1 MVFFLYEYT
10 FEKYNNTIYLFD
22 SNIIMEML
30 QEAGAGVETGK
41 KTFFTHVFDM
51 SQEANGE
58 IMNVTQ
64 YAILGIVPVL
74 ILNKLIQRFA
84 PEADPDSSSIEL
96 LVEVILQVVVMFV
109 GVIIIHRI
117 ITYLPTYSGFR
128 YEHLTLTNVV
138 LAFLIIVLSLQT
150 KLGIKVN
157 ILYDRLLDLWNGTSS
172 EEKKSNVR
180 SKVRVS
186 ESILSHNPS
195 QADHLDMGSTPIFP
209 PAPVV
214 QSKPS
219 SSYDYMMRGSPQQ
232 IAPGPA
238 PANSMVGGSFGSF
251 F

>member
-1 MVFFLYEYT
+1 MDTLNE
-10 FEKYNNTIYLFD
+10 IG
-22 SNIIMEML
+22 
-30 QEAGAGVETGK
+30 GAEPGR

-64 YAILGIVPVL
+64 YALLGIIPVL
-74 ILNKLIQRFA
+74 VLNKLIQRFS
-84 PEADPDSSSIEL
+84 PEADPDSSSVEL
-96 LVEVILQVVVMFV
+96 LVEVLLQVVFMFV
-109 GVIIIHRI
+109 GIIFIHRI

-128 YEHLTLTNVV
+128 YEHLTLTNIV

-157 ILYDRLLDLWNGTSS
+157 ILYDRLLDLWNGTSG

-180 SKVRVS
+180 SRVRVT
-186 ESILSHNPS
+186 ESMSAHNPS
-195 QADHLDMGSTPIFP
+195 QADFMDTGSSAMFP

-214 QSKPS
+214 QSKPN
-219 SSYDYMMRGSPQQ
+219 SSYDYMMRGTGQPQV
-232 IAPGPA
+232 APGPA
-238 PANSMVGGSFGSF
+238 PANSMLGGGFGAF

>member
-1 MVFFLYEYT
+1 M
-10 FEKYNNTIYLFD
+10 D
-22 SNIIMEML
+22 AL
-30 QEAGAGVETGK
+30 QEVGGAENGK

-64 YAILGIVPVL
+64 YAVLGIIPVL
-74 ILNKLIQRFA
+74 VLNKLIQRFA

-96 LVEVILQVVVMFV
+96 AVEVLLQTVVMFV
-109 GVIIIHRI
+109 GILMIHRI
-117 ITYLPTYSGFR
+117 ITYVPTYSGFR

-157 ILYDRLLDLWNGTSS
+157 ILYDRLMDLWNGTSS
-172 EEKKSNVR
+172 EDKKSNVKSR
-180 SKVRVS
+180 VRVS
-186 ESILSHNPS
+186 ESMLGHNAS
-195 QADHLDMGSTPIFP
+195 QADNYDAGSSSLFP

-214 QSKPS
+214 QSKPR
-219 SSYDYMMRGSPQQ
+219 SSYDDMMRGSAAPQM
-232 IAPGPA
+232 APGPA
-238 PANSMVGGSFGSF
+238 PANSMVGGAFGSF

>member
-1 MVFFLYEYT
+1 M
-10 FEKYNNTIYLFD
+10 D
-22 SNIIMEML
+22 AL
-30 QEAGAGVETGK
+30 QEVGGAENGK

-64 YAILGIVPVL
+64 YAVLGIIPVL
-74 ILNKLIQRFA
+74 VLNKLIQRFS

-96 LVEVILQVVVMFV
+96 AVEVLLQTVVMFV
-109 GVIIIHRI
+109 GILMIHRI
-117 ITYLPTYSGFR
+117 ITYVPTYSGFR

-157 ILYDRLLDLWNGTSS
+157 ILYDRLMDLWNGTSS
-172 EEKKSNVR
+172 EDKKSNVKSR
-180 SKVRVS
+180 VRVS
-186 ESILSHNPS
+186 ETMLGHNAS
-195 QADHLDMGSTPIFP
+195 QADTYDAGASSLFP

-214 QSKPS
+214 QSKPR
-219 SSYDYMMRGSPQQ
+219 SSYDDMMRGSA
-232 IAPGPA
+232 APGPA
-238 PANSMVGGSFGSF
+238 PANSMVGGAFGSF

>member
-1 MVFFLYEYT
+1 
-10 FEKYNNTIYLFD
+10 
-22 SNIIMEML
+22 MEAL
-30 QEAGAGVETGK
+30 QEIGGSESGK

-64 YAILGIVPVL
+64 YAVLGIIPVL
-74 ILNKLIQRFA
+74 VLNKLIQRFA

-96 LVEVILQVVVMFV
+96 LVEVLLQVVVMFV
-109 GVIIIHRI
+109 GVIMIHRI

-157 ILYDRLLDLWNGTSS
+157 ILYDRLLDLWNGTSG

-180 SKVRVS
+180 SRVRVT
-186 ESILSHNPS
+186 ESMSAHNPS
-195 QADHLDMGSTPIFP
+195 QADFLDTGTSGMFP

-214 QSKPS
+214 QSKPN
-219 SSYDYMMRGSPQQ
+219 SSYDYMMRGAPPQA
-232 IAPGPA
+232 APGPA
-238 PANSMVGGSFGSF
+238 PANSMLGGGFGAF

>member
-1 MVFFLYEYT
+1 MDQLHE
-10 FEKYNNTIYLFD
+10 IG
-22 SNIIMEML
+22 
-30 QEAGAGVETGK
+30 GAEPGK

-64 YAILGIVPVL
+64 YAILGIIPVL
-74 ILNKLIQRFA
+74 VLNKLIQRFA
-84 PEADPDSSSIEL
+84 PEADPDSSSVEL
-96 LVEVILQVVVMFV
+96 LIEVLLQVVVMFV
-109 GVIIIHRI
+109 GIILIHRI

-172 EEKKSNVR
+172 SDDKKSNVR
-180 SKVRVS
+180 SRVRVS
-186 ESILSHNPS
+186 ESMATHSPS
-195 QADHLDMGSTPIFP
+195 QADFLDTGSSSGMFP

-214 QSKPS
+214 QSKPN
-219 SSYDYMMRGSPQQ
+219 SSYDYMMRGAPQV
-232 IAPGPA
+232 APGPA
-238 PANSMVGGSFGSF
+238 PANAVLGGGFGAF

>member
-1 MVFFLYEYT
+1 
-10 FEKYNNTIYLFD
+10 
-22 SNIIMEML
+22 MEAL
-30 QEAGAGVETGK
+30 QEIGGSEIGR

-64 YAILGIVPVL
+64 YAVLGIIPVL
-74 ILNKLIQRFA
+74 VLNKLIQRFA

-96 LVEVILQVVVMFV
+96 IVEVLLQVVVMFV
-109 GVIIIHRI
+109 GVVIIHRI

-157 ILYDRLLDLWNGTSS
+157 ILYDRLMDLWNGSS
-172 EEKKSNVR
+172 DDNKSNVR
-180 SKVRVS
+180 ARVRVS
-186 ESILSHNPS
+186 DSGMNSHSPS
-195 QADHLDMGSTPIFP
+195 QADFLDTGSSMFP

-214 QSKPS
+214 QSKPN
-219 SSYDYMMRGSPQQ
+219 SSYDYMMRGSAQPHV
-232 IAPGPA
+232 APGPA
-238 PANSMVGGSFGSF
+238 PANSVLGGGFGAF

>member
-1 MVFFLYEYT
+1 MDALA
-10 FEKYNNTIYLFD
+10 
-22 SNIIMEML
+22 L
-30 QEAGAGVETGK
+30 QDAGADSGR

-64 YAILGIVPVL
+64 YAILGVIPVL
-74 ILNKLIQRFA
+74 ALNKLIQRFA
-84 PEADPDSSSIEL
+84 PEADPDSSSVEL
-96 LVEVILQVVVMFV
+96 LVEVLLQIIVMFV
-109 GVIIIHRI
+109 GILFIHRI
-117 ITYLPTYSGFR
+117 ITYVPTYSGFR

-157 ILYDRLLDLWNGTSS
+157 ILYDRLMDLWNGTSP

-180 SKVRVS
+180 SRVRVN
-186 ESILSHNPS
+186 ESMATHSPS
-195 QADHLDMGSTPIFP
+195 QADFLDTGSSSGMFP

-214 QSKPS
+214 QSKPN
-219 SSYDYMMRGSPQQ
+219 SSYDYMMRGQPAAQ
-232 IAPGPA
+232 GPA
-238 PANSMVGGSFGSF
+238 PANSILGGSGFGSF

>member
-1 MVFFLYEYT
+1 M
-10 FEKYNNTIYLFD
+10 D
-22 SNIIMEML
+22 AL
-30 QEAGAGVETGK
+30 QEAGAESGR

-51 SQEANGE
+51 TQEANGE

-64 YAILGIVPVL
+64 YAVLGIIPVL
-74 ILNKLIQRFA
+74 VLNKLIQRFA

-96 LVEVILQVVVMFV
+96 LVEILLQVVVMFV
-109 GVIIIHRI
+109 GIIFIHRV

-128 YEHLTLTNVV
+128 YEHLTVTNVV

-157 ILYDRLLDLWNGTSS
+157 ILYDRLMDLWNGTSG

-180 SKVRVS
+180 SRVRVNDS
-186 ESILSHNPS
+186 ATNIIHNPS
-195 QADHLDMGSTPIFP
+195 QADFLDTGSSSGMFP

-214 QSKPS
+214 QSKPN
-219 SSYDYMMRGSPQQ
+219 SSYDYMMRGAPQ
-232 IAPGPA
+232 APMGPA
-238 PANSMVGGSFGSF
+238 PANSILGGAFGSF